1 MPKSLFEGRIRL
13 EALVTAPADPD
24 ALTLTELEAG
34 VRISKAILRQGYRL
48 SPTGSDT
55 LNEPGLEDSGNS
67 TTYGASNYEAN
78 FTVFRYL
85 DDAGLSDDE
94 QDIGYNLFTG
104 KGLHLYLVERIGP
117 PAAEPWAAG
126 DPYSL
131 YPIITDDPQ
140 QPTELSGYIK
150 FVQPMGVTGGVVP
163 RGTVVA
169 GTGG

>member
-1 MPKSLFEGRIRL
+1 MAKSLFEGRIRL
-13 EALVTAPADPD
+13 EALAVAPADPD
-24 ALTLTELEAG
+24 ALTVAELSAG
-34 VRISKAILRQGYRL
+34 QRISKSILRSGYRL

-67 TTYGASNYEAN
+67 TTYGASNYEAT
-78 FTVFRYL
+78 FSVFRYL
-85 DDAGLSDDE
+85 DESGLSDEE
-94 QDIGYNLFTG
+94 QDLGYN
-104 KGLHLYLVERIGP
+104 LVERIGP
-117 PAAEPWAAG
+117 PASKPWEAG
-126 DPYSL
+126 DPYSM

-169 GTGG
+169 GE